1 MLMKWDRTTISASEV
16 NRYTYCPYQ
25 WYFERYYGRNKLSQM
40 AKAKK
45 AEPKLKQVKKT
56 PEQKRQSHFARGR
69 AYHAKEYQIFKRKQK
84 MVWITI
90 ITVFILCVIFFIF
103 IFIK

>member
-45 AEPKLKQVKKT
+45 AEPKLKQVKKRRNKKDNLILQEDERIMPKNIKT
-56 PEQKRQSHFARGR
+56 L
-69 AYHAKEYQIFKRKQK
+69 KENKKWYG
-84 MVWITI
+84 
-90 ITVFILCVIFFIF
+90 
-103 IFIK
+103 